1 MRDADGR
8 SVGEQMA
15 VAIGAGDRA
24 GLLALLAPDLDFR
37 AMTPARFWEASS
49 ADEVADVVLGTW
61 FGGDR
66 HLDSLEQLDTD
77 VMADRERVG
86 YRFRATTPDGPTLVE
101 QQAYLGV
108 EDGRVTWLRVM
119 CTGFRPVA

>member
-1 MRDADGR
+1 MDDGQRR
-8 SVGEQMA
+8 SVGEQLA
-15 VAIGAGDRA
+15 LAIGAGDREA
-24 GLLALLAPDLDFR
+24 LLALLAPDLDFR
-37 AMTPARFWEASS
+37 AMTPAKFWESCCAE
-49 ADEVADVVLGTW
+49 EVADVVLGTW

-86 YRFRATTPDGPTLVE
+86 YRFRATTPDGVTLVE

-108 EDGRVTWLRVM
+108 EAGRVTWLRIM
-119 CTGFRPVA
+119 CTGFRPTG